1 MGRGNTSDAK
11 EKGHELCEVDLKG
24 VVVDKGS

>member
-1 MGRGNTSDAK
+1 MECGDTSDAK

-24 VVVDKGS
+24 VVAAKVS